1 MGKSRQNLLA
11 DLRGL
16 RKEQGRLIRLLS
28 GSQELAV
35 GTVAMVRRKCGS
47 PRCRCATGEGHP
59 QVLFLFTD
67 KEGRRRCKLV
77 RRADEKKLLR
87 AGERYRKWREALHR
101 LRANENRQRQILLTL
116 REQRSIHYE

>member
-1 MGKSRQNLLA
+1 MRKSRKNLLA
-11 DLRGL
+11 DLGAL
-16 RKEQGRLIRLLS
+16 RREQGRLIRLLS

-59 QVLFLFTD
+59 QLLFLFTD
-67 KEGRRRCKLV
+67 KHGRRRCKLI

-87 AGERYRKWREALHR
+87 AGERYRNWREAFKQ
-101 LRANENRQRQILLTL
+101 LRANEKRQKQILLAL
-116 REQRSIHYE
+116 REDRSIHYE